1 MLSCKSEGSNCACF
15 ASALKA
21 LYHAGMDT
29 KWLEDFISLAETH
42 SFSRSAELR
51 HVTQPAFSRRIQ
63 SLEAWLGADLI
74 DRTSYPT
81 CLTPA
86 GKVFYEQALEMLGQI
101 DRARALMRGKRPA
114 GHTTIDFAVPHTLSL
129 TYIPKWLT
137 LLEQGFGRMHTRLM
151 ALNVHDAV
159 MTMVEG
165 GCDLLLCYH
174 HPRQPVQLDAVRY
187 DMLVLGTETLRAY
200 SRCDRSG
207 MPELV
212 LPGNAATPLPFLSY
226 TSNAYLGRMVELIL
240 ADAVRPLFLEK
251 CYETDMAEGL
261 KMMALEGH
269 GIGFLPDS
277 AVVREVRQK
286 LLARADN
293 DDPGWQVQ
301 MEIRL
306 YRERPSA
313 QRPGK
318 PVVERLWNFLMQ
330 REQAESRATSR
341 KRKGVANRSAGAV

>member
-1 MLSCKSEGSNCACF
+1 ME
-15 ASALKA
+15 
-21 LYHAGMDT
+21 T

-42 SFSRSAELR
+42 SFSRSAALR

-86 GKVFYEQALEMLGQI
+86 GEVFYEQALEMLTQI
-101 DRARALMRGKRPA
+101 DRARALMRGKRPT

-137 LLEQGFGRMHTRLM
+137 LLEQGFGRINTRLM

-174 HPRQPVQLDAVRY
+174 HPRQPVQLDTAHY
-187 DMLVLGTETLRAY
+187 DMLVLGAEMLRAY
-200 SRCDRSG
+200 ARCDRSG

-212 LPGNAATPLPFLSY
+212 LPGTASAPLPFLSY
-226 TSNAYLGRMVELIL
+226 TSNAYLGRMTELIL
-240 ADAVRPLFLEK
+240 GDAQRPLFLEK
-251 CYETDMAEGL
+251 RYETDMAEGL

-269 GIGFLPDS
+269 GIVFLPES
-277 AVVREVRQK
+277 AVTRELKQK

-293 DDPGWQVQ
+293 DETAWQLQ

-318 PVVERLWNFLMQ
+318 PVVERLWNFLLQ
-330 REQAESRATSR
+330 QHALSAKSA
-341 KRKGVANRSAGAV
+341 KSAGPEHTQARASKTTTVQPG

>member
-1 MLSCKSEGSNCACF
+1 MES
-15 ASALKA
+15 
-21 LYHAGMDT
+21 

-81 CLTPA
+81 RLTAA
-86 GKVFYEQALEMLGQI
+86 GEVFYEQALEMLGQI
-101 DRARALMRGKRPA
+101 NNARALMRGKRPTA
-114 GHTTIDFAVPHTLSL
+114 LSTVDFAVPHTLSL
-129 TYIPKWLT
+129 TYVPRWIR
-137 LLEQGFGRMHTRLM
+137 LLESGFGPLNTRLL

-159 MTMVEG
+159 MAMVDG

-174 HPRQPVQLDAVRY
+174 HPRQPVQLDTGRY
-187 DMLVLGTETLRAY
+187 DLITLGSEVLRAY
-200 SRCDRSG
+200 AHCNKAGVPDY
-207 MPELV
+207 V
-212 LPGNAATPLPFLSY
+212 FPGSVGAPLPFLSY

-240 ADAVRPLFLEK
+240 ADAKKPLYLEK
-251 CYETDMAEGL
+251 RYETDMAEGL

-269 GIGFLPDS
+269 GVAFLPES
-277 AVVREVRQK
+277 AVTREVK
-286 LLARADN
+286 LKQLASVDHNA
-293 DDPGWQVQ
+293 PEWEAT

-306 YRERPSA
+306 YRERPTV

-318 PVVERLWNFLMQ
+318 PVVARLWAYLLQ
-330 REQAESRATSR
+330 QQEQATKEAAKEAAKNA
-341 KRKGVANRSAGAV
+341 KRKTPAALA

>member
-1 MLSCKSEGSNCACF
+1 ME
-15 ASALKA
+15 
-21 LYHAGMDT
+21 T
-29 KWLEDFISLAETH
+29 KWLEDFISLAETR

-81 CLTPA
+81 RLTPA
-86 GKVFYEQALEMLGQI
+86 GEVFYEQALEMLGQI
-101 DRARALMRGKRPA
+101 NNARALLRGKRPTA
-114 GHTTIDFAVPHTLSL
+114 QTTVDFAVPHTLSL
-129 TYIPKWLT
+129 TFMPKWMT
-137 LLEQGFGRMHTRLM
+137 ELEEGFGTLRTRLI

-174 HPRQPVQLDAVRY
+174 HPRQPVQLDASRY
-187 DMLVLGTETLRAY
+187 EMLTLGNEALRAY
-200 SRCDRSG
+200 ARCNRSG
-207 MPELV
+207 TPEFS
-212 LPGNAATPLPFLSY
+212 LPGSAKSPLPFLSY

-240 ADAVRPLFLEK
+240 TDAKRPLHLEK
-251 CYETDMAEGL
+251 RYETDMAEGL

-269 GIGFLPDS
+269 GVVFLPES
-277 AVVREVRQK
+277 AVTRELKQK
-286 LLARADN
+286 QLARADGGN
-293 DDPGWQVQ
+293 AEWEVN

-306 YRERPSA
+306 YRERPTS

-318 PVVERLWNFLMQ
+318 PVVARLWDYLVQ
-330 REQAESRATSR
+330 RSQAQAKARARKRGTSRAN
-341 KRKGVANRSAGAV
+341 A